1 MSGDELAI
9 EYRVN
14 LLAKLARIE
23 ALRGKLAGSSAP
35 VAHVAELLR
44 DLHSIAG
51 SAQAFGMPAVSD
63 AARAAEQYVA
73 DHCNGAP
80 AAPGAAQWA
89 RLRTLLDAL
98 EKSLPA
104 A

>member
-9 EYRVN
+9 EYRIN
-14 LLAKLARIE
+14 LVARLARIE
-23 ALRGKLAGSSAP
+23 ALGAKLAGSSTP

-63 AARAAEQYVA
+63 AARVAERYVA
-73 DHCNGAP
+73 AYCSGAP
-80 AAPGAAQWA
+80 AAPGIAQWT

-98 EKSLPA
+98 GKSLPA